1 MLDFHKLTMLFLEVE
16 MMKSVGTALY
26 KRNTWIFMYI
36 EKYYE
41 DKHIVRYKYLIDS
54 SDINNAGKIEISKKV
69 EFILTDDINKKMKL
83 IENYFQKKMI
93 KIICCPKNIADK
105 TKDIEDYNAVYAVK
119 TVIEQQYWTGI
130 YDDHFTRVA
139 AENFESYACKYIGLF
154 ESVEDENCEVDLI
167 DYHKEFILD
176 HWLYIK
182 AEKIYEDRDILKYK
196 FFVDTFE
203 KNDYSIMQF
212 SKNLK
217 ITNFKNYIRL
227 YDRLKNKGLLKT
239 EKFID
244 NDTADDIIY
253 NRRSVIAMKYILEHK
268 ADNKYFSHII
278 IINENMYNY
287 YCQVTDA
294 IKCFELDN
302 EE

>member
-1 MLDFHKLTMLFLEVE
+1 MFNLYQSSMLIVEDE
-16 MMKSVGTALY
+16 MMKDIGTFMY
-26 KRNTWIFMYI
+26 SSNSWIFMYI

-54 SDINNAGKIEISKKV
+54 NDMNNAGKIEISKKV
-69 EFILTDDINKKMKL
+69 EFILTDNIYKRMKL
-83 IENYFQKKMI
+83 IEDYFQKQMI
-93 KIICCPKNIADK
+93 KILCCPKNIADK
-105 TKDIEDYNAVYAVK
+105 TENIEDYNAVYVAK
-119 TVIEQQYWTGI
+119 IIIEHHYWTGI

-139 AENFESYACKYIGLF
+139 TENFEVYACQYIGLF
-154 ESVEDENCEVDLI
+154 ELVEDENCEVDLI

-217 ITNFKNYIRL
+217 ITNFKNYIHL
-227 YDRLKNKGLLKT
+227 YDRLKSKGLLKT

-268 ADNKYFSHII
+268 ADNKYLSHII

-287 YCQVTDA
+287 
-294 IKCFELDN
+294 
-302 EE
+302 